1 VRWLRDS
8 VIKGLIIE
16 GRGGIAPARVHSH
29 SILGPVTPGLPDLL
43 LPSARIIVP
52 VPGDHWEP
60 ALFLIER
67 YSPPAIRAVWTD
79 QHRLELWL
87 RIEILACEAWAT
99 LGRIPASALPKIR
112 KGTFDVEKIAEVE
125 ARVGHDVIAFLT
137 VLNESIGQPEA
148 RYVHLG
154 MTSQDLNDTSMAVQL
169 VESSRIIARDLA
181 TVREAAAV
189 LAVRHRRTLM
199 AGRTHGVVAEPITF
213 GFKVAGWVA
222 ELDRAQD
229 RLARAEVEVAVGR
242 VSGAVGTHATVDPKV
257 EEHVCQELGLVPDDV
272 STQVVARDR
281 HASFMSA
288 LALVAG
294 TLERIATEVRHLQR
308 SEVGEAFEP
317 FGKEQKG
324 SSAMPHKRNPVL
336 TERVCGLARVVR
348 GHLVTALENTALWHE
363 RDISHSSAER
373 IILPDA
379 CAVVDYMALEMAK
392 VLSGLDVRPE
402 RMLRNLHFGGG
413 VVFSQRVLLALVD
426 SGMSREDAYL
436 VVQKAAMRAMEED
449 GAGFRDLLEKDGEV
463 MTRIGSKLNEV
474 FDPWAGLE
482 HTDLA
487 YERLGLAVK
496 SK

>member
-1 VRWLRDS
+1 MP
-8 VIKGLIIE
+8 IID
-16 GRGGIAPARVHSH
+16 GPA
-29 SILGPVTPGLPDLL
+29 GLPRSTIEVHIILWASKVHPQHLL
-43 LPSARIIVP
+43 RRPLPGIILPSPIV
-52 VPGDHWEP
+52 DWEP
-60 ALFLIER
+60 APYLIQR
-67 YSPPAIRAVWTD
+67 YSPAAIRAVWSD
-79 QHRLELWL
+79 QHRFELWL
-87 RIEILACEAWAT
+87 RIEILACEAWAS
-99 LGRIPASALPKIR
+99 LGRIPESALPKIR
-112 KGTFDVEKIAEVE
+112 KATFDAEKIDALE

-137 VLNESIGQPEA
+137 IVNESIGQPEA

-154 MTSQDLNDTSMAVQL
+154 MTSQDLNDTAMAVQL
-169 VESSRIIARDLA
+169 GESARIISADLGKVRD
-181 TVREAAAV
+181 AAAE

-222 ELDRAQD
+222 ELDRALG
-229 RLARAEVEVAVGR
+229 RIERATDEVAVGR

-257 EEHVCQELGLVPDDV
+257 EEHVCMELGLKPDTV

-288 LALVAG
+288 LASAAG
-294 TLERIATEVRHLQR
+294 TLERIATEIRHLQR

-373 IILPDA
+373 IIFPDA
-379 CAVVDYMALEMAK
+379 CAAVDYMALEMAK
-392 VLSGLDVRPE
+392 VLSGLEVRPE
-402 RMLRNLHFGGG
+402 RMLRNLQFAGG
-413 VVFSQRVLLALVD
+413 VVFSQRVLLALVE

-436 VVQKAAMRAMEED
+436 VVQKAAMEALDEA
-449 GAGFRDLLEKDGEV
+449 GPGFRSILEKNEAV
-463 MTRIGSKLNEV
+463 MNRIAKRMDEV
-474 FDPWAGLE
+474 FDPWTGLE
-482 HTDLA
+482 HTELA
-487 YERLGLAVK
+487 YERLGLGRTLRA
-496 SK
+496 

>member
-1 VRWLRDS
+1 M
-8 VIKGLIIE
+8 
-16 GRGGIAPARVHSH
+16 
-29 SILGPVTPGLPDLL
+29 
-43 LPSARIIVP
+43 
-52 VPGDHWEP
+52 
-60 ALFLIER
+60 IER
-67 YSPPAIRAVWTD
+67 YSPPAIRAVWSD

-99 LGRIPASALPKIR
+99 LGRIPSSALPKIR
-112 KGTFDVEKIAEVE
+112 QGTFDVEKIAEVE
-125 ARVGHDVIAFLT
+125 SRVGHDVIAFLT

-148 RYVHLG
+148 RYVHMG
-154 MTSQDLNDTSMAVQL
+154 MTSQDLNDTATAVQL
-169 VESSRIIARDLA
+169 VESARLIAGDLA
-181 TVREAAAV
+181 SVRDAAAE
-189 LAVRHRRTLM
+189 LAIRHRRTLM

-229 RLARAEVEVAVGR
+229 RLARAADEVAVGR

-257 EEHVCQELGLVPDDV
+257 EEHVCEALGLRPDAV

-288 LALVAG
+288 LAMVAG
-294 TLERIATEVRHLQR
+294 TLERIATEIRHLQR
-308 SEVGEAFEP
+308 TEVGEAFEP

-348 GHLVTALENTALWHE
+348 GNLVTALENTALWHE

-373 IILPDA
+373 IIFPDA
-379 CAVVDYMALEMAK
+379 CALVDYMSQAMTTVLRGLE
-392 VLSGLDVRPE
+392 VRTD
-402 RMLRNLHFGGG
+402 RMLRNLDVGGG

-426 SGMSREDAYL
+426 GGMSREDAYL
-436 VVQKAAMRAMEED
+436 IVQKAAMRAMD
-449 GAGFRDLLEKDGEV
+449 GDEAGFRKLLEKDTEV
-463 MTRIGSKLNEV
+463 MSRIGSKLDEV

-487 YERLGLAVK
+487 YERLGLGVK
-496 SK
+496 TK

>member
-1 VRWLRDS
+1 
-8 VIKGLIIE
+8 
-16 GRGGIAPARVHSH
+16 
-29 SILGPVTPGLPDLL
+29 
-43 LPSARIIVP
+43 
-52 VPGDHWEP
+52 
-60 ALFLIER
+60 LIER
-67 YSPPAIRAVWTD
+67 YSPPAMREVWSD
-79 QHRLELWL
+79 HHRFELWL
-87 RIEILACEAWAT
+87 RIEILACEAWAEI
-99 LGRIPASALPKIR
+99 GRIPRNALPAIR
-112 KGTFDVEKIAEVE
+112 KGSFDEAKIAEVE

-154 MTSQDLNDTSMAVQL
+154 MTSQDLNDTALAVQI
-169 VESSRIIARDLA
+169 VESASLIRRDLGA
-181 TVREAAAV
+181 VREAAAE
-189 LAVRHRRTLM
+189 LAVKHRRTLM

-222 ELDRAQD
+222 ELDRSM
-229 RLARAEVEVAVGR
+229 ARIERAAEQAAVGR
-242 VSGAVGTHATVDPKV
+242 VSGAVGTHATIDPRV
-257 EEHVCQELGLVPDDV
+257 EEHVCGKLGLKPDTV

-281 HASFMSA
+281 HAEFMSA

-348 GHLVTALENTALWHE
+348 GNLVTALENTALWHE

-373 IILPDA
+373 IVFPDA
-379 CAVVDYMALEMAK
+379 CALVDYMSIEMAR
-392 VLSGLDVRPE
+392 VLAGLEVRPE
-402 RMLRNLHFGGG
+402 RMLANLQFGGG
-413 VVFSQRVLLALVD
+413 VVFSQRVLLALVE

-436 VVQKAAMRAMEED
+436 IVQKAAMRAMEG
-449 GAGFRDLLEKDGEV
+449 GAEGFRVLLERDPEV
-463 MTRIGSKLNEV
+463 MRRIGGKLDEV

-487 YERLGLAVK
+487 YERLGLGVAAN
-496 SK
+496 